1 MSESLEKIAKDE
13 SKLEMTPM
21 IDITFLL
28 LVFFLCTI
36 KFKTLEGK
44 LQAFLPRD
52 VGPNPSAAD
61 DALDRIDVRVDA
73 ERPFDETDRAL
84 SYRVGPYETKDLDVL
99 TARLA
104 RLFEADPERALTIDP
119 RDGVVHQDVIALLD
133 RVIEVGFLDVT
144 FVGASD

>member
-1 MSESLEKIAKDE
+1 MKTLERIAKDE

-52 VGPNPSAAD
+52 VGPNPSAVD
-61 DALDRIDVRVDA
+61 EALDRIDVCVQA
-73 ERPFDETDRAL
+73 ERPFDATNRSL
-84 SYRVGPYETKDLDVL
+84 VYRVGPYETRDLDVL
-99 TARLA
+99 ASRLA

-119 RDGVVHQDVIALLD
+119 REGVLHQDVIALLD
-133 RVIEVGFLDVT
+133 RVIEVGFHDVT
-144 FVGASD
+144 FVGARD

>member
-1 MSESLEKIAKDE
+1 MKTLERIAKDE

-52 VGPNPSAAD
+52 VGPNPSAVD
-61 DALDRIDVRVDA
+61 ETLDRIDVRVQA
-73 ERPFDETDRAL
+73 EGPFDATKRSL
-84 SYRVGPYETKDLDVL
+84 VYRTGPYETRDLDVL
-99 TARLA
+99 AARLA

-119 RDGVVHQDVIALLD
+119 REGVLHQDVIALLD
-133 RVIEVGFLDVT
+133 RVIEVGFRDVT
-144 FVGASD
+144 FVGTVD